1 MSDVAQSIVF
11 VECPTVLFQEAK
23 AHLVELNR
31 TKAEVRN
38 GAGDLFRFTKQ
49 VMKALSDKARD
60 KSIGRAPHWA
70 AVACIEKLCEASV
83 FLWDEK
89 PRNGSV
95 DIERYV
101 KHGAAFVHE
110 NRRYVA
116 KITSKVYPGD
126 AAHIAYSVEAISIEA
141 NSVRGMT
148 DSIPARGQSL
158 DPNAANILQ
167 YFLSAVNG
175 VGRQEENSEV
185 KAGKA

>member
-38 GAGDLFRFTKQ
+38 GAG
-49 VMKALSDKARD
+49 
-60 KSIGRAPHWA
+60 
-70 AVACIEKLCEASV
+70 
-83 FLWDEK
+83 
-89 PRNGSV
+89 
-95 DIERYV
+95 
-101 KHGAAFVHE
+101 
-110 NRRYVA
+110 
-116 KITSKVYPGD
+116 
-126 AAHIAYSVEAISIEA
+126 AISIEA

-158 DPNAANILQ
+158 DPNAVNILQ